1 MEQSQYNGIDKRQK
15 KQTAAFAI
23 WGGIIIAAI
32 LLLTTIWVLEKA
44 RTGTSQAVS
53 KVSEFYLEELAGRRA
68 QVVSEEL
75 KNNFTYI
82 ERALSILDESNL
94 ESEQTLRWFLG
105 KIKRLYSMDKFA
117 LVDENGII
125 YAEHST
131 VSGLSRYSFL
141 ADGLTEP
148 VINTPELYREKK
160 QVILAAPVEGIYF
173 QGARITACFIQL
185 NIDDMLSS
193 LTLQTNDDDTYCNLY
208 YRNGESLTNDDFGY
222 LTAGK
227 NLLSALGDADMEDG
241 SSYEQFKKDFADGRM
256 GKISFSYEETK
267 EELCYIPVEDTNW
280 MLTILI
286 RDNIITDQISSISS
300 GMMRRGIIQIA
311 ITVLGM
317 LMVFL
322 GLIYQSRRGDRAL

>member
-105 KIKRLYSMDKFA
+105 KIKRL
-117 LVDENGII
+117 
-125 YAEHST
+125 
-131 VSGLSRYSFL
+131 
-141 ADGLTEP
+141 
-148 VINTPELYREKK
+148 
-160 QVILAAPVEGIYF
+160 
-173 QGARITACFIQL
+173 
-185 NIDDMLSS
+185 
-193 LTLQTNDDDTYCNLY
+193 
-208 YRNGESLTNDDFGY
+208 
-222 LTAGK
+222 
-227 NLLSALGDADMEDG
+227 
-241 SSYEQFKKDFADGRM
+241 
-256 GKISFSYEETK
+256 
-267 EELCYIPVEDTNW
+267 
-280 MLTILI
+280 
-286 RDNIITDQISSISS
+286 
-300 GMMRRGIIQIA
+300 
-311 ITVLGM
+311 
-317 LMVFL
+317 
-322 GLIYQSRRGDRAL
+322 